1 MTARK
6 WAEVTREERY
16 FTSILFHD
24 VQQNPTPLLNLL
36 QNQLQRLS
44 DVLILDVGYEV
55 CFFRDAFHADPKL
68 IKERQQALEKQTF
81 DLVLWLSDQSL
92 VIIEAKAQQ
101 GFHTKQL
108 DMLAKSR
115 RIMLELSSPD
125 YPITEILLVG
135 LCSSKYNLKE
145 STKSQFDAIIRW
157 GEIARSYPGN
167 AKVYNRADDIYG
179 K

>member
-1 MTARK
+1 
-6 WAEVTREERY
+6 
-16 FTSILFHD
+16 
-24 VQQNPTPLLNLL
+24 
-36 QNQLQRLS
+36 
-44 DVLILDVGYEV
+44 
-55 CFFRDAFHADPKL
+55 
-68 IKERQQALEKQTF
+68 
-81 DLVLWLSDQSL
+81 
-92 VIIEAKAQQ
+92 
-101 GFHTKQL
+101 
-108 DMLAKSR
+108 MLAKSR

-157 GEIARSYPGN
+157 GEITRSYPGN